1 MSEDFNKSDDVLTN
15 KPIVY
20 VGHMDKYNGDVEK
33 YIQNRIDYHHPEL
46 SLQELKT
53 MNNGSELI
61 IIMIFGDDKNVET
74 EIYKQLLEN
83 NISMRKDIAGL
94 QKELAQLNSL
104 VSDIRQWM

>member
-1 MSEDFNKSDDVLTN
+1 MLGIWTN
-15 KPIVY
+15 
-20 VGHMDKYNGDVEK
+20 NGDVEK

-53 MNNGSELI
+53 MNNGMELI

-104 VSDIRQWM
+104 VSDIRQMDVAR